1 MKKGLFALM
10 DGDELIYTVGV
21 FKGHGFREYPDGR
34 IEAANE
40 QEVQILRNFGF

>member
-1 MKKGLFALM
+1 M
-10 DGDELIYTVGV
+10 DGDKLIYTVGV

-40 QEVQILRNFGF
+40 QEIQILRKFGF